1 MTPEKK
7 VQNEIINFLSN
18 LKKAG
23 EPIDFER
30 RQAGGFSYRKGIPD
44 IYAVYYG
51 FHIEIEVKAIN
62 GRQSTMQEKFEE
74 KCKKLKI
81 PYVCA
86 KNVQD
91 VQKLLEQVKNI
102 AKRLLLE

>member
-7 VQNEIINFLSN
+7 IQNSIIDYLTK
-18 LKKAG
+18 LEKAR
-23 EPIDFER
+23 EPIFFER
-30 RQAGGFSYRKGIPD
+30 RQAGGFSYKKGIPD
-44 IYAVYYG
+44 LYAVYYG
-51 FHIEIEVKAIN
+51 IHIEIEVKAIN
-62 GRQSTMQEKFEE
+62 GKLSTMQEKFEE